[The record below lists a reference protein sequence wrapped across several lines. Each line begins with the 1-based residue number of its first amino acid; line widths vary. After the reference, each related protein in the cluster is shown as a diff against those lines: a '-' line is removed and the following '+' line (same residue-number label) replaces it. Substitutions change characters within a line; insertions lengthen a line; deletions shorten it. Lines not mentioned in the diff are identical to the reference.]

1 MTQPSLSISRGFH
14 PDERAQAGNLFWQAF
29 AGKLGRIMSPP
40 DKARAFFTAT
50 LDPSFCLCARNAKG
64 ELLGLAGFKTAQGG
78 FSGGGFRELAAS
90 YGWFGALW
98 RGLLLAPLERDLE
111 PDTLLMDGIFVDETA
126 RGMGAGSALLS
137 AVKDEARARNLSNL
151 RLDVIDTN
159 PRARALYERQGFIAL
174 ADSDTGN
181 NTGPLRWL
189 FGFSTATTMVWTAPP
204 PEN

>member
-1 MTQPSLSISRGFH
+1 MTQPSLSISRGFQ

-40 DKARAFFTAT
+40 DKARAFFAAT

-78 FSGGGFRELAAS
+78 FA
-90 YGWFGALW
+90 
-98 RGLLLAPLERDLE
+98 
-111 PDTLLMDGIFVDETA
+111 
-126 RGMGAGSALLS
+126 GAGSALLS
-137 AVKDEARARNLSNL
+137 AVKDETRARNLSNL

-159 PRARALYERQGFIAL
+159 PRARALYERQGFVAL
-174 ADSDTGN
+174 ADS

-189 FGFSTATTMVWTAPP
+189 FGFSTATTMVWTAQP
-204 PEN
+204 PE